1 MAGLISAVLKS
12 VGVILLSP
20 FKDPSLIWQ
29 IAPIFLLWG
38 VMIFYFGTHKHEE
51 LGWNTALGNGVSLFW
66 IIISAMQY
74 IFSNSSS
81 EFTYTKFFLIMVIA
95 IYAIFIVIISFKHTF
110 SDKLTYALASPSP
123 VYYFSAIVLLYA
135 HDLFSLS
142 IPMLIAIVALFVA
155 LLIVLRI
162 FRLFLPEMKEDDD
175 SMDSFDSKD
184 SFGDVGGSSK
194 SDAATD
200 DFKFDEPSLANN
212 DSSNLAQ
219 NAPNNFDL
227 SENKQIGQNISQ
239 SKNNFDDFKF

>member
-1 MAGLISAVLKS
+1 MGAVLRD
-12 VGVILLSP
+12 VGVIIAAP
-20 FKDPSLIWQ
+20 FQDPSLIWQ
-29 IAPIFLLWG
+29 IAPIFLLWA

-110 SDKLTYALASPSP
+110 SQKVTYAFASPSP
-123 VYYFSAIVLLYA
+123 VYFFSAMVLLYA
-135 HDLFSLS
+135 HDLISLS
-142 IPMLIAIVALFVA
+142 LSMFIAVVSLFVV
-155 LLIVLRI
+155 LLIILRLLELI
-162 FRLFLPEMKEDDD
+162 LPEMKEDDD

-194 SDAATD
+194 PDTGMD
-200 DFKFDEPSLANN
+200 DFKFDDPSSKPVSAS
-212 DSSNLAQ
+212 DSGFNQATDKKDPM
-219 NAPNNFDL
+219 A
-227 SENKQIGQNISQ
+227 E
-239 SKNNFDDFKF
+239 FDDLKF